1 MIRTIG
7 AKVWAIPGG
16 HVPLRSSGEEPR
28 QTSRDEL
35 CVLNAGHVDVSLQLT
50 IYYEDRD
57 PVGPYPLKVPA
68 QRVRHVRFNDLIDPH
83 AMPLDTPYA
92 ALIIPSSCS
101 SRGMTPAKAPT
112 PSPPRSPSPVEQH
125 DRRSLVQ
132 KLHHLQPRPRYVHG
146 QQR

>member
-1 MIRTIG
+1 MMRTIG
-7 AKVWAIPGG
+7 AKVWAFPGG

-92 ALIIPSSCS
+92 ALVV
-101 SRGMTPAKAPT
+101 ADH
-112 PSPPRSPSPVEQH
+112 PVVVQFTRH
-125 DRRSLVQ
+125 DTSQNANSIATTLAFA
-132 KLHHLQPRPRYVHG
+132 G
-146 QQR
+146 

>member
-1 MIRTIG
+1 MMRTLG

-16 HVPLRSSGEEPR
+16 RVPLRSSGEEPR

-50 IYYEDRD
+50 IYYEDRE

-92 ALIIPSSCS
+92 ALLI
-101 SRGMTPAKAPT
+101 ADH
-112 PSPPRSPSPVEQH
+112 PVVVQFTRH
-125 DRRSLVQ
+125 DTSQAANAIATTLAFA
-132 KLHHLQPRPRYVHG
+132 G
-146 QQR
+146 